1 MHNINK
7 CQLLFLSISTFWK
20 HFHRFHFSCF
30 SPSLYEA
37 IHVLWRWESRA
48 REGEIL
54 AQGHIAC
61 LRQRQVSPGIF

>member
-7 CQLLFLSISTFWK
+7 CQLLFLLDLYILKALSKFN
-20 HFHRFHFSCF
+20 FSCF
-30 SPSLYEA
+30 SPSLYEV

-48 REGEIL
+48 REGEIH

-61 LRQRQVSPGIF
+61 LRQR